1 MNPFRL
7 LLRITRGPTML
18 LSASSSL
25 DRILRRTVLR
35 LPLGKGARFVL
46 CSDLHRGAGD
56 QADDFRGNRRLF
68 EAALEYYFRR
78 GFTYI
83 ELGDGDE
90 LMENGGLAIIAG
102 AYGRLFRL
110 LDRFHADGRLI
121 YLVGNHNLQMK
132 NRRWRSRQ
140 LAKARKRIPGLWEDF
155 TVRES
160 VLLGDRMLLF
170 HGHQADPLST
180 FLLPLSRLFIRFL
193 WRFLRSARGWKNRLS
208 ISQNPRRRARFE
220 RTITSWAE
228 TRRLAAVTGH
238 THRPVFPAPGRPHYL
253 NPGSGVHPRTVTA
266 LEIEGR
272 TIRLAEWRFLPASSA
287 PGRARIGRR
296 ISEGCRADLPSL
308 LSPLRP
314 K

>member
-1 MNPFRL
+1 
-7 LLRITRGPTML
+7 ML
-18 LSASSSL
+18 LSASSAL
-25 DRILRRTVLR
+25 DRVLRRTGLS

-56 QADDFRGNRRLF
+56 QADGFRGNRRLF
-68 EAALEYYFRR
+68 EAALEYYNRR

-90 LMENGGLAIIAG
+90 LMENRGLAIIAG
-102 AYGRLFRL
+102 AYGRIFRL

-132 NRRWRSRQ
+132 NRRWRTKQ
-140 LAKARKRIPGLWEDF
+140 LAEARKRIPGLWEDF

-160 VLLGDRMLLF
+160 VLLGGRMLLF

-180 FLLPLSRLFIRFL
+180 FLLPLSRLFIRFI
-193 WRFLRSARGWKNRLS
+193 WRFLRSARGWSNRLS
-208 ISQNPRRRARFE
+208 ISQNPKRRARFD

-228 TRRLAAVTGH
+228 KRSLAAVTGH
-238 THRPVFPAPGRPHYL
+238 THRPVFPNPGRPHYF
-253 NPGSGVHPRTVTA
+253 NPGSGVQPRAVTA
-266 LEIEGR
+266 LEIEAHK
-272 TIRLAEWRFLPASSA
+272 IRLAEWRFLPASSA
-287 PGRARIGRR
+287 SGRVRIGRR
-296 ISEGCRADLPSL
+296 VPQGCRADLPSL

>member
-1 MNPFRL
+1 
-7 LLRITRGPTML
+7 ML
-18 LSASSSL
+18 PSASSAL
-25 DRILRRTVLR
+25 DRVLRRTDLR
-35 LPLGKGARFVL
+35 LPLDKGARFVL

-56 QADDFRGNRRLF
+56 HADDFRGNRRLF
-68 EAALEYYFRR
+68 EAALDYYNRR

-102 AYGRLFRL
+102 TYGRIFRL
-110 LDRFHADGRLI
+110 LNRFHADGRLI

-132 NRRWRSRQ
+132 NRRWRDKQ

-160 VLLGDRMLLF
+160 VLLGGRILLF

-180 FLLPLSRLFIRFL
+180 CLFPLSRLFIRFL
-193 WRFLRSARGWKNRLS
+193 WRFLRSARGWKNQLS
-208 ISQNPRRRARFE
+208 ISQNQKRRARFE

-228 TRRLAAVTGH
+228 NRRLAAVTGH
-238 THRPVFPAPGRPHYL
+238 THRPVFPPPGRPHYL

-266 LEIEGR
+266 LEIEAHK
-272 TIRLAEWRFLPASSA
+272 IRLAEWRFLPASSA
-287 PGRARIGRR
+287 TGRVRVGRR
-296 ISEGCRADLPSL
+296 VPEGCRADLPSF

-314 K
+314 H